1 MSIRPVS
8 PDVTANAAL
17 QPPDD
22 SVDIEKMMQDALDEL
37 DGFEDTQAQPSPTPN
52 SSFVAPK
59 QWGASN
65 TQTDKFE
72 GELMEMLLGGNVDGA
87 LSFYQNLMENT
98 SDPSMREMLEWNVQ
112 LLQATKEGNRDKM
125 EDLHSQMP
133 EGIKAS
139 IEKLEKMELHGE
151 QDNPETLIPMI
162 EHALRALVVRFK
174 ASESRVEKEIR
185 ETVQTQIQGI
195 GSEPNFNPE
204 EKKQLAAL
212 LAFIGLDVDQYID
225 LEQTKLITILELGEV
240 YILSL
245 YQDLIPEIAKST
257 IQNRDEFLHV
267 LCFLQNTEGQ
277 RRSEILPLY
286 RKFVIE
292 KLDKS

>member
-1 MSIRPVS
+1 MSIRQVS
-8 PDVTANAAL
+8 TDVTSNAAL
-17 QPPDD
+17 QLQDD
-22 SVDIEKMMQDALDEL
+22 GVDIERMMQDALDEL
-37 DGFEDTQAQPSPTPN
+37 EGFEDTQAQPSPTPN

-72 GELMEMLLGGNVDGA
+72 DELMEMLLGGNVDGA
-87 LSFYQNLMENT
+87 LSYFQNLLENA
-98 SDPSMREMLEWNVQ
+98 SDPSMREMLVWNVQ
-112 LLQATKEGNRDKM
+112 LLQAFKEGNQDKM
-125 EDLHSQMP
+125 EDLDLQMP
-133 EGIKAS
+133 EGIKAG

-151 QDNPETLIPMI
+151 QDNPETLIPML
-162 EHALRALVVRFK
+162 ELALRALVARFK

-195 GSEPNFNPE
+195 GSEPNFNQE
-204 EKKQLAAL
+204 EKNQLAAL
-212 LAFIGLDVDQYID
+212 LAFIGLNVDQYIH
-225 LEQTKLITILELGEV
+225 LEQLKLISILQLGEV

-245 YQDLIPEIAKST
+245 YQDLIPAIAKNT
-257 IQNRDEFLHV
+257 IQNRVELFHV
-267 LCFLQNTEGQ
+267 LCFLQNTEDQ